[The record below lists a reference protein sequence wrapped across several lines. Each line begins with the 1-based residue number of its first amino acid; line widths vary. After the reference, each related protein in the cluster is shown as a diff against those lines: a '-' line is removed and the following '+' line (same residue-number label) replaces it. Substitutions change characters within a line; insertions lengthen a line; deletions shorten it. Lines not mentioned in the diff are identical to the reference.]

1 MVRKLNPKPPLR
13 RVEPFQQWRVAS
25 RHRVTHAEYYGFDL
39 NTGFWGSPAWARR
52 QALLWL
58 RQLEAKTEGY
68 VYWLEPGRTV
78 LIPVAE

>member
-1 MVRKLNPKPPLR
+1 MVRQLNPKSPPSR
-13 RVEPFQQWRVAS
+13 IEHFQQWRVAS

-78 LIPVAE
+78 RLTVND